1 MARASIIHPEPG
13 RIIFGSYSEYGCQ
26 EMRLF
31 LSPLGYRAF
40 FEDFGMSYR
49 EERMKLLMISGRS
62 RGVRMAL
69 EWTKVFSADNLPL
82 HKI

>member
-1 MARASIIHPEPG
+1 
-13 RIIFGSYSEYGCQ
+13 
-26 EMRLF
+26 MRLF